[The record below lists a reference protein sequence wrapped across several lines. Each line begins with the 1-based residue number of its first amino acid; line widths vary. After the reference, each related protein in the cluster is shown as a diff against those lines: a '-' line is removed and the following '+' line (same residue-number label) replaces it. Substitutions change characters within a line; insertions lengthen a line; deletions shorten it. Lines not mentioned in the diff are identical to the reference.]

1 MVAVASTSILICKTC
16 DEPITVKLTFGEI
29 EGPFLPVSLRASD
42 VEAAW
47 LEHALAHKETTPN
60 A

>member
-1 MVAVASTSILICKTC
+1 MVVVTVASTSILVCKIC
-16 DEPITVKLTFGEI
+16 DEPITVKLTFGEL
-29 EGPFLPVSLRASD
+29 EGPFLPVLLRASD

-47 LEHALAHKETTPN
+47 LEHALAQGDSH